1 MTRFI
6 TRAAALLLT
15 FSVTAGAAST
25 ESEYTIGID
34 DVLTVS
40 VWRYPDLSGTF
51 TVGADGALAVPL
63 LGAVEVKGLT
73 ARQVEGQLKQRLSEG
88 YVKEPQVTVTVQSF
102 RSQRVFVTGEVRQPG
117 AIPLSGSLSLLE
129 AIARVGPVTEHASHE
144 VIVARPVSNNPA
156 GPTANAAASQFIRVD
171 LRELQQGN
179 LTSNI
184 DLMDGDTV
192 LVPRAPLVHVMGEV
206 RLPGDYAIHPS
217 TTIAEVLSRA
227 GGATERGT
235 IGRVRILRTVQ
246 GKRKELKAGLEDTV
260 EEGDVVLIM
269 ERLF

>member
-6 TRAAALLLT
+6 TWTAALVLG
-15 FSVTAGAAST
+15 FSVFVSAAPN
-25 ESEYTIGID
+25 EAEYAIGID

-51 TVGADGALAVPL
+51 TVGADGAVAVPL
-63 LGAVEVKGLT
+63 LGAVDVKGMT
-73 ARQVEGQLKQRLSEG
+73 ARQVEGRLRQRLSEG
-88 YVKEPQVTVTVQSF
+88 YVKEPQVTVTVQTY

-129 AIARVGPVTEHASHE
+129 AIARVGPLTDHASHE
-144 VIVARPVSNNPA
+144 VIVSRPVARDAARPQ
-156 GPTANAAASQFIRVD
+156 ANAAASQFIRVD
-171 LRELQQGN
+171 LRKLQEGD
-179 LTSNI
+179 LAGNI

-206 RLPGDYAIHPS
+206 RLPGDYAIRPS

-227 GGATERGT
+227 GGATERGS
-235 IGRVRILRTVQ
+235 IGRVRILRAVE
-246 GKRKELKAGLEDTV
+246 GKRKEIKVGLEDTV